1 MGKIA
6 LDGME
11 FFAYHGCI
19 HEEELTGTRFIVDL
33 SVISDTSVAEK
44 SDHLADTVNYLNL
57 YQLIKTEM
65 EFRSNLLEH
74 LGHRILNS
82 IKDKFPEITAI
93 DLRISKLNPPVG
105 GKTGSGSFTLSW
117 DKKSLE

>member
-1 MGKIA
+1 MGKIT

-19 HEEELTGTRFIVDL
+19 REEELTGTRFIVDL

-57 YQLIKTEM
+57 YQLVKTEM

-105 GKTGSGSFTLSW
+105 GKAGSVSFSISW
-117 DKKSLE
+117 NKKSLE